1 MLTLLARILKALN
14 SETSARSLAIAVVL
28 GMFLGL
34 TPLWRVHNLIIL
46 LAALI
51 FRVNL
56 SLFLVSFAVFSGLAY
71 LLDPMFHSFGESILR
86 ADSWQAIYEAV
97 YATAIGR
104 VSLFYHTITMGSF
117 IFSLIVSPIVWGAT
131 YYIVINYR
139 KRIQATFNKL
149 KIVRVL
155 KGSRL
160 WQVYSD
166 LRG

>member
-34 TPLWRVHNLIIL
+34 TPLWRVHNNYLTC
-46 LAALI
+46 
-51 FRVNL
+51 
-56 SLFLVSFAVFSGLAY
+56 SLDFPSQFITVSGLVRCVFGLAY

-104 VSLFYHTITMGSF
+104 VSCFITRLRWKLHFQPHRQSYRLGGD
-117 IFSLIVSPIVWGAT
+117 LLHR
-131 YYIVINYR
+131 YYRDGFGNV
-139 KRIQATFNKL
+139 
-149 KIVRVL
+149 
-155 KGSRL
+155 
-160 WQVYSD
+160 
-166 LRG
+166 

>member
-56 SLFLVSFAVFSGLAY
+56 SLLGAAAIFGWTFVASLVIWY
-71 LLDPMFHSFGESILR
+71 LLKVTVGI
-86 ADSWQAIYEAV
+86 
-97 YATAIGR
+97 R
-104 VSLFYHTITMGSF
+104 VSEEQEYLGGDISECGVEAYPEFTGS
-117 IFSLIVSPIVWGAT
+117 T
-131 YYIVINYR
+131 
-139 KRIQATFNKL
+139 KR
-149 KIVRVL
+149 
-155 KGSRL
+155 
-160 WQVYSD
+160 
-166 LRG
+166 